1 MVPTSE
7 APESPEE
14 EATESLGEE
23 GLGDPKEGA
32 AVSGWP
38 SSLEVEIEEMEIGGL
53 AIPIVKVLTQN
64 YKIETVNFGNVDAV
78 SPSEGGVGVGAEV
91 GAGQSGSVP
100 GPTPCNMNPP
110 MYYTPLYKDTLRF
123 AQIPALFNLLFSIA
137 YFNESNTMEQ
147 KKRSTLGKA
156 FSRTFG
162 RKSTTSNPATTT
174 TTTTTTAAAVPQNQN
189 QVVIDTHPSTLGTNG
204 GGAHGRD
211 YSNGA
216 NGGLLS
222 PDSIPSPSL
231 QATISPPDSAN
242 PFTPEQTTAPSQH
255 PPAHFADNTNGIGKS
270 EVGEGALAMSPWT
283 SGHTRDST
291 VMSTSSADGGDAVP
305 VDGNYGLNPADI
317 LMNRLVSYRAIVK
330 NLQQYF
336 TEIAMVEQGTSKAM
350 QRASTLIYV
359 PFRDG
364 HQFVG
369 QGGLQDVCIGVRD
382 SAKTRSEQHAA
393 AARFVDETVVKNLRR
408 LKQDI
413 KSRIK
418 ALKSDSNLYNSK
430 VFKEREATQERIGQ
444 LAKAIGL
451 FEKVATG
458 FQPDMEKSH
467 SDPYLIHL
475 ALKQQLAKQVHEENL
490 FARALQQCQEQTRT
504 FEAHIIKEIKQILT
518 AFAQYQ
524 VGHASA
530 GFSQSWAQTE
540 MALQVLQEDTEWLH
554 FLDRHKNHLFPSELV
569 DSNPEEL
576 EYPCKDNPYVH
587 PVKTGHLSRQ
597 SSVLKNWKDGFF
609 VLTLAGWLHVFSSSK
624 DLGTDSV
631 PERSIYL
638 PTAVLGPH
646 SDSAQRQHVFSLDGK
661 GMGGLLHRD
670 AQTLTVRA
678 HSREEML
685 SWWDEIAKRTHSA
698 LVTQTANGA
707 NLSHSSSSVSRASSG
722 VLRSNSV
729 KRTGESLDHP
739 AASTSNAVHQGPLPT
754 YEHPNDKAELP
765 NTPAVANAAPVP
777 VTNGDAL
784 TTAATAAPVAHKNM
798 PKATKKAK
806 PGGLRRAQLGD
817 DTPAAPSESP
827 RFNPLAGTT
836 ATSNGKSASGA
847 SIPTAGTAQDQEMTE
862 AGDEGTATTSSEE
875 TASLALKADEAG
887 DELSELRQTYE
898 AAQKQF
904 AESGTQEYLRGTIH
918 ECDRMVRNCGEEVYP
933 SAEFNY
939 IYASAL
945 HDFSLIGAE
954 EEERSGFVEMAL
966 EYVSHV
972 ADLLTSEEKKSADWV
987 WKYYLVAGKVQLQ
1000 KADSLYEE
1008 QEEAGSKKEYKR
1020 LGTQIHTTL
1029 VQATSLLNT
1038 GFKMVPEGEEKHV
1051 VRLDAKS
1058 IEKVA
1063 AKEHEMVSAA
1073 ANVALHADRFEE
1085 YDRRKQWNTWALET
1099 YRQVTQDTPENV
1111 EAWQGIAT
1119 CLHSIVGWWADQE
1132 ADEDEDDDEDEDE
1145 DEPEDELSLPVY
1157 STERGQMSL
1166 QALDAIKKAIE
1177 LARKSDSL
1185 TSDLLTLGAE
1195 CHLNLVNI
1203 AVGDKAAAEQ
1213 SKAAVA
1219 LIKEAMATFPDP
1231 ALEERYAEVLEEFEE
1246 IAGNK

>member
-1 MVPTSE
+1 MD
-7 APESPEE
+7 
-14 EATESLGEE
+14 G
-23 GLGDPKEGA
+23 
-32 AVSGWP
+32 
-38 SSLEVEIEEMEIGGL
+38 
-53 AIPIVKVLTQN
+53 
-64 YKIETVNFGNVDAV
+64 
-78 SPSEGGVGVGAEV
+78 
-91 GAGQSGSVP
+91 
-100 GPTPCNMNPP
+100 
-110 MYYTPLYKDTLRF
+110 
-123 AQIPALFNLLFSIA
+123 
-137 YFNESNTMEQ
+137 
-147 KKRSTLGKA
+147 KKKSTIGKA

-162 RKSTTSNPATTT
+162 RKSTTANPATTT
-174 TTTTTTAAAVPQNQN
+174 TTTTTAPAAAPLNQKH
-189 QVVIDTHPSTLGTNG
+189 VVIDTHPSTLGTNG
-204 GGAHGRD
+204 GGAHGKG

-231 QATISPPDSAN
+231 QATISPPDSAI
-242 PFTPEQTTAPSQH
+242 PFTPEQTIAPSQH
-255 PPAHFADNTNGIGKS
+255 PPVHFADNTNGIGKS
-270 EVGEGALAMSPWT
+270 EVGEGVHVTPPRPSN
-283 SGHTRDST
+283 HTREST
-291 VMSTSSADGGDAVP
+291 VMSTSSTDGGDAMP
-305 VDGNYGLNPADI
+305 VDGAYGLNPADI
-317 LMNRLVSYRAIVK
+317 LLNRLVSYRAIVK

-359 PFRDG
+359 PFKDG

-382 SAKTRSEQHAA
+382 SAKTRGEQHAA

-413 KSRIK
+413 KLRLK

-458 FQPDMEKSH
+458 FQPDMEKSQ

-475 ALKQQLAKQVHEENL
+475 ALKRQLAKQVHEENL

-504 FEAHIIKEIKQILT
+504 FEAHVIKEIKQILA

-554 FLDRHKNHLFPSELV
+554 FLDRHKNRLFPSELV

-576 EYPCKDNPYVH
+576 DYPCKENPYVH
-587 PVKTGHLSRQ
+587 PVKTAHLSRQ
-597 SSVLKNWKDGFF
+597 SSVLKNWRDGFF

-646 SDSAQRQHVFSLDGK
+646 SDSAQKQHVFSLDGK

-670 AQTLTVRA
+670 AQTFTVRA

-707 NLSHSSSSVSRASSG
+707 NLSYSTSSVSRSSSG
-722 VLRSNSV
+722 VHQTNSV
-729 KRTGESLDHP
+729 KRTGESFD
-739 AASTSNAVHQGPLPT
+739 LPT
-754 YEHPNDKAELP
+754 TNTNNTDHRGPTPPYEHPNDKTEFP
-765 NTPAVANAAPVP
+765 NTSVAVNSAPIPTV
-777 VTNGDAL
+777 NGGAI
-784 TTAATAAPVAHKNM
+784 TTAAAAAPVAETTTTTTAPPETFTNAPFVAAANDPATQYLPEKHKNM
-798 PKATKKAK
+798 PKAPKKAK

-817 DTPAAPSESP
+817 DTPAVSSESP
-827 RFNPLAGTT
+827 RFNPLAGAAT
-836 ATSNGKSASGA
+836 TSNGKSMSGA
-847 SIPTAGTAQDQEMTE
+847 STPTAGAAQDQEMTE
-862 AGDEGTATTSSEE
+862 AGTSTNGEGATTTSSEE

-933 SAEFNY
+933 SSEFNY

-972 ADLLTSEEKKSADWV
+972 ADLLTSEERATADWV

-1029 VQATSLLNT
+1029 VQATNLLNS
-1038 GFKMVPEGEEKHV
+1038 GFKMIPEGEEKHV

-1058 IEKVA
+1058 IEKVG

-1085 YDRRKQWNTWALET
+1085 YDRRKQWNTWAMET

-1132 ADEDEDDDEDEDE
+1132 ADEDEENDEDEDE
-1145 DEPEDELSLPVY
+1145 EEPEDELSLPVY

-1166 QALDAIKKAIE
+1166 QALEAIKKAIE

-1219 LIKEAMATFPDP
+1219 LIKEAIATFPDP

-1246 IAGNK
+1246 IAGGK